1 MGLPL
6 PGLRIEPGRAI
17 SASMGITLGRVG
29 AVKEWPAYGKTWV
42 NVDCSTNHLIRIPM
56 AHWYHHIVAANK
68 AAEPVAQARTTV
80 VGPLCSLDHLGDD
93 RSLPPLE
100 RGDLVALLDTG
111 SYGES
116 TAANYNAQPRP
127 ATVMVS
133 GDAADVTTVRENRAN
148 VIGRYQVPPRL
159 LAGSYADG

>member
-1 MGLPL
+1 
-6 PGLRIEPGRAI
+6 
-17 SASMGITLGRVG
+17 
-29 AVKEWPAYGKTWV
+29 
-42 NVDCSTNHLIRIPM
+42 M

-68 AAEPVAQARTTV
+68 ATQPVKQGATTV
-80 VGPLCSLDHLGDD
+80 VGPLCSLDHLGEN
-93 RSLPPLE
+93 RSLPALE
-100 RGDLVALLDTG
+100 PGDLIALLDTG

-133 GDAADVTTVRENRAN
+133 GDTADVTTVRESRAN

-159 LAGSYADG
+159 LAGSFAGG